1 MKESVL
7 MFCNKCGY
15 ELNDEDMFCPECGN
29 KIKRQQSSS
38 ESFGVLETFETNA
51 HLNNGDLLEL
61 LKTKST
67 DEFQEHQKKTIS
79 KGDIIYSAT
88 QSVNSDNSHE
98 NEKSMLDNAETTLS
112 SLNIIEKKLSKKIS
126 DLGISTVY
134 RKPNQADYVIQS
146 TPAKK
151 IISSILAIIFG
162 LAAFIYFFL
171 IILTITES
179 DTSFFELL
187 CVILMM
193 FICMAIAFALP
204 VRDHILCRKA
214 YKNAVKNYE
223 YNISQDEKR
232 CRYEKEEAERL
243 SKFLSVVKDKR
254 EQLEK
259 VFNTEQKKYQEHYQ
273 PNAHDIY
280 SDIKSHNDNE
290 NKAVTISNSIIS
302 EIEQAILFTDKK
314 MEVTNFNQLINA
326 ADEIIKI
333 LN

>member
-1 MKESVL
+1 MKESIL

-29 KIKRQQSSS
+29 KIKRQQSSG
-38 ESFGVLETFETNA
+38 ESFGILETFETNA

-98 NEKSMLDNAETTLS
+98 NEKSTLDNAETTLS
-112 SLNIIEKKLSKKIS
+112 SLNSIESLLSEKIRKA
-126 DLGISTVY
+126 DIPVEY
-134 RKPNQADYVIQS
+134 HKPNKKDYKIKSTIIGRIFRIVFVFVIIFYFCIVVINMDFSSATSEMNTQ
-146 TPAKK
+146 
-151 IISSILAIIFG
+151 IISEII
-162 LAAFIYFFL
+162 AMVCIAV
-171 IILTITES
+171 
-179 DTSFFELL
+179 LL
-187 CVILMM
+187 WAV
-193 FICMAIAFALP
+193 P
-204 VRDHILCRKA
+204 VRNHILCRKA

-259 VFNTEQKKYQEHYQ
+259 VFVTAQKKYQEHHQ